1 LRLEQIKFM
10 KMTLILSILI
20 FLSSSCKTDTQ
31 SSVVPTNETKSVVSK
46 AKEVQEKP
54 VATLEKNVNQ
64 AEKSEI
70 KETVES
76 SEIVVE
82 NKENTTVLKEK
93 PKTATKSIPKPEPK
107 EFEEA
112 IEKVEVPVS
121 KSQEVKETKTEK
133 DKSIPKP
140 EPKEFKEEVEQVET
154 KVEKNDAP
162 LPVKISHADFDALLS
177 KYVSN
182 NGVVNY
188 AGFKNN
194 VSKLDTYLDALT
206 NTKLSSLSKNEK
218 LAFWINAYNAYTIK
232 LILNNYP
239 VNSITDLEGGKPWD
253 KKWINLDGKTLSLNN
268 IENDI
273 IRPTF
278 NEPRIHFAV
287 NCAAKSCPPL
297 LNKAW
302 TASNLESNFEKQTK
316 KFVNNSQYNNISASS
331 IKISQIF
338 NWYKVDFGNVVS
350 FLNKYSNVKIDANAQ
365 VEHLEYDWALN
376 KK

>member
-1 LRLEQIKFM
+1 
-10 KMTLILSILI
+10 MTLILSILI